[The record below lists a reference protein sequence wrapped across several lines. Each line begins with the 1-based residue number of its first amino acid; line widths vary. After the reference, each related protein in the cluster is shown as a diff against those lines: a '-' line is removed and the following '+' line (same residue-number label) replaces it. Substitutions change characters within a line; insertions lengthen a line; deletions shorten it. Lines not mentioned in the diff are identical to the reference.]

1 MLFLVDREKATKKRN
16 LGRNRFIMTKKKG
29 IAVILCMAIA
39 GTLAVPGAFRAEE
52 ALPAIECEQN
62 DDLTASVGN
71 DKDLSSAQ
79 EGPRIPEES
88 LTETSEGEASG
99 TPGSSAG
106 PQDASSCNDQDL
118 VIIEDQSGYQAGTS
132 EDLSDS
138 FPYAS
143 EGPAGSPEDGD
154 QDFTEG
160 CEDPVLDEIGPAEE
174 EVLED
179 ADGPLAAEMVPY
191 EKTQVLS
198 GNCGL
203 NGASVEW
210 KFQDGILTVSGNGA
224 MDDYYITMDLD
235 TGETS
240 GNLPPWE
247 GLTWEIEEVRVEE
260 GVTAIGRTAFA
271 DCYNLKKV
279 TISSSVTCIREKSFV
294 NDYELKEISLG
305 SGVELIET
313 DAFYG
318 TGIISLTLPAS
329 LKKISEDTFW
339 GIYGLQNVYIEGGG
353 DVYQSVDGV
362 LFQDGGKT
370 LVYFPAG
377 RTGSYHIPDGT
388 VKISGFAFYSS
399 QLSELTMTDT
409 VTDMGSY
416 SLSSCS
422 LLRKVVFSKGL
433 KVIPDSVCYND
444 PLLSTVVI
452 PKGVVEIEKSAFSG
466 CYALTDVTIPS
477 TVKSIG
483 AYAFP
488 DITQLTVLN
497 PGLMPQGNGAYIEG
511 VKISLKCNAE
521 YQKAFKVL
529 QLVNKERKSAG
540 LGELKMDASLLETAM
555 LRSAEIVLYWGHE
568 RPSGSMCT
576 SANPLMSGE
585 NIAMGSVSAKGVM
598 SRWMDS
604 PGHRG
609 NILNSSYKSIGIG
622 CVNLGS
628 VYYWVQCFG
637 NDTAEATTASAWPDR
652 EQRWDVLVK
661 KDPKYYKADFWLSKK
676 TLKVGEVSEVSAYW
690 YGIKLDSAG
699 ILIESSDPS
708 VCSIEKGKIRA
719 IGAGKAKITVYYDN
733 YREKALVQTIKVSE
747 GQKVKVIFNPNGGK
761 VKEKSAYKIYKS
773 AFGVLPGPTRKGYS
787 FLGWY
792 TAKSGGSKI
801 AASTT
806 VSSKSTMT
814 LYAHW
819 EKINVGG
826 VTVKSLKNPDSKQL
840 KVTLKGVS
848 GAAGYQI
855 VYATNAK
862 FTKGKKNVFAARE
875 SKKISGLKIGK
886 TYYVKARAYVTDS
899 TGAKVYGKFSPVKK
913 IKLKK

>member
-1 MLFLVDREKATKKRN
+1 MLFLVDREKATKKTEPREE
-16 LGRNRFIMTKKKG
+16 RFMTKKKG
-29 IAVILCMAIA
+29 IAIILCVAIA
-39 GTLAVPGAFRAEE
+39 GTLAVPGAFLAEE
-52 ALPAIECEQN
+52 ALPAIECEQK

-79 EGPRIPEES
+79 EGPRTPEES

-99 TPGSSAG
+99 TPGSSAD
-106 PQDASSCNDQDL
+106 PQAASSCNDQDL
-118 VIIEDQSGYQAGTS
+118 AIIEDQSGYQAGTS
-132 EDLSDS
+132 EDLTDS

-143 EGPAGSPEDGD
+143 EGPAGGPEDGD

-160 CEDPVLDEIGPAEE
+160 CEDPVLDEIGLAEE

-179 ADGPLAAEMVPY
+179 ADGPLAAEMAPY
-191 EKTQVLS
+191 EKTQILS

-203 NGASVEW
+203 NGAPVEW

-224 MDDYYITMDLD
+224 MDDYYIAMDLD
-235 TGETS
+235 TGENS

-260 GVTAIGRTAFA
+260 GVTAIGKEAFFS
-271 DCYNLKKV
+271 CYNLKKA
-279 TISSSVTCIREKSFV
+279 TIASSVTCIREKAFA
-294 NDYELKEISLG
+294 NDSELKEISLG

-313 DAFYG
+313 YAFSG

-329 LKKISEDTFW
+329 LKKISEDTFL

-353 DVYQSVDGV
+353 GVYQSVDGV
-362 LFQDGGKT
+362 LFQNGGKT

-399 QLSELTMTDT
+399 QLSELTMADS
-409 VTDMGSY
+409 VTEMGEF
-416 SLSSCS
+416 SLGNCS
-422 LLRKVVFSKGL
+422 QLRTVVFSKGL
-433 KVIPDSVCYND
+433 RVIPGEVCCND
-444 PLLSTVVI
+444 PVLSTVVI
-452 PKGVVEIEKSAFSG
+452 PEGIAEIEGSAFSR

-483 AYAFP
+483 EDAFP
-488 DITQLTVLN
+488 EATTLTVLN
-497 PGLMPQGNGAYIEG
+497 PGLIPLGDGGYIEG
-511 VKISLKCNAE
+511 VKIPLIGKAE

-529 QLVNKERKSAG
+529 QLVNKERKKAG
-540 LGELKMDASLLETAM
+540 LGKLKMDASLLETAM
-555 LRSAEIVLYWGHE
+555 LRGAEIVLCWGHE

-585 NIAMGSVSAKGVM
+585 NIARWGSTAQGVM
-598 SRWMDS
+598 DQWMNS
-604 PGHRG
+604 PGHKG
-609 NILNSSYKSIGIG
+609 NILDAYYESIGIG
-622 CVNLGS
+622 CVYAGGN
-628 VYYWVQCFG
+628 YYWVQCFG
-637 NDTAEATTASAWPDR
+637 YDTAKETEASAWPDKER
-652 EQRWDVLVK
+652 RWDVLVK
-661 KDPKYYKADFWLSKK
+661 KDPDYYKADFKLSKK
-676 TLKVGEVSEVSAYW
+676 TLKVGETSEISVYW
-690 YGIKLDSAG
+690 GGVKLSNTG
-699 ILIESSDPS
+699 VLVESSNPS
-708 VCSIEKGKIRA
+708 VCRIENGIIRA
-719 IGAGKAKITVYYDN
+719 VGAGKAKITVYYDN

-773 AFGVLPGPTRKGYS
+773 AFGVLPGPMRKGYS

-862 FTKGKKNVFAARE
+862 FTKGKKNVFAALE